1 MEHGSKRMTCE
12 DCIHY
17 DICLGA
23 FGVLVSRVCD
33 SFKDKSKF
41 IELPC
46 SIGDYC
52 IYENKIWYI
61 LQITYFGSDDDF
73 VLSLTDIVSSRF
85 KKIFA
90 SDVEFISKEEAE
102 KRLEELNEVR

>member
-1 MEHGSKRMTCE
+1 MKICE
-12 DCIHY
+12 DCIHFEVCSY
-17 DICLGA
+17 VNPYLP
-23 FGVLVSRVCD
+23 VCD
-33 SFKDKSKF
+33 SFKDKSRF

-46 SIGDYC
+46 FIGDYC